1 MKLELTNKI
10 LRNDAY
16 KKHLEQLR
24 VLESGRKFCKH
35 DMEHFVSVARITLVL
50 CGEKGVSVEPDIVY
64 AAALLH
70 DIGRTEQYTNG
81 TPHDI
86 ASVHLAREIL
96 EEVGCADDMQSKILS
111 LIGSHRSKYNAENS
125 LESIFY
131 IADKRSRLCFCCDAQ
146 DECNWYID
154 KRNMEI
160 KV

>member
-16 KKHLEQLR
+16 KKLLEQLHE
-24 VLESGRKFCKH
+24 LESDRKFCKH

-50 CGEKGVSVEPDIVY
+50 CSEKGVSIDPDIVY
-64 AAALLH
+64 AAALL
-70 DIGRTEQYTNG
+70 
-81 TPHDI
+81 HDI

-96 EEVGCADDMQSKILS
+96 EEVGCADAMQGKILS
-111 LIGSHRSKYNAENS
+111 LIGSHRSKDNAENS